1 MGEGMKISFPWP
13 PKELSPNARVH
24 WAKKARATKA
34 YKNECLLWCLVNKLR
49 PIQADSLSL
58 LITFNPPDNRRR
70 DLDNMLSSFK
80 AGIDAIS
87 MRTGINDSDFQITI
101 AKQPVTPKGTV
112 MVEIEAIK
120 PVKVAA

>member
-1 MGEGMKISFPWP
+1 MILTFPWP

-24 WAKKARATKA
+24 WAKKAKAAKA
-34 YKNECLLWCLVNKLR
+34 YKASCLMIAMAGGLR
-49 PIQADSLSL
+49 AIKADMLGL

-112 MVEIEAIK
+112 MVEIEPIK